1 MFQMEEQNKR
11 IIKTLKGIQEQRIL
25 NNGISHELSA
35 MAKEIDRHFKKTL
48 EKIEKARSEK

>member
-1 MFQMEEQNKR
+1 MEEHNKR